1 MRKSLP
7 IGWEN
12 SLIWCPEK
20 GMGFHPQEPISYEH
34 DYWQKYLVMDD
45 TPLGDDLTK
54 ARKELVDW
62 YYSGPV
68 VDVGIGGG
76 KFVTAMGAEGY
87 GYDVNANAINWLME
101 NNRFYDPYASYVD
114 CITCW
119 DSLEHI
125 PDPEALISKV
135 RGWVFVSLPIFNN
148 PNTITSSK
156 HYRPGEHIW
165 YWSDIGLVKWF
176 KELGFVNVEKNE
188 METELGREA
197 ISTYVFRRMA

>member
-1 MRKSLP
+1 MLKSLP

-20 GMGFHPQEPISYEH
+20 GIGFHPQEPMSYEH
-34 DYWQKYLVMDD
+34 DYWEKYLVMDD
-45 TPLGDDLTK
+45 TPLGDSLTK

-62 YYSGPV
+62 YYSGAV

-76 KFVTAMGAEGY
+76 KFVTAMGAEGF
-87 GYDVNANAINWLME
+87 GYDVNKDAINWLVE
-101 NNRFYDPYASYVD
+101 NNRFCDPYSGDVD

-125 PDPEALISKV
+125 PDPKALINKV
-135 RGWVFVSLPIFNN
+135 KRWVFVSLPTFEN
-148 PNTITSSK
+148 PNTIIKSK

-165 YWSDIGLVKWF
+165 YWSDLGIIKWF
-176 KELGFVNVEKNE
+176 KELGFINVEKNS

-197 ISTYVFRRMA
+197 ISTYVFRRIE